1 MMEKYDEF
9 VIDEM
14 DEFYESLEFDKRK
27 LKLLP
32 KFKSTIEKVEIPD
45 TFTLGEVKRKFKPI
59 VRQQQKRIT
68 DNGIF

>member
-1 MMEKYDEF
+1 MIKKYDEF
-9 VIDEM
+9 VIDET

-32 KFKSTIEKVEIPD
+32 KFKSTIEKAEILD
-45 TFTLGEVKRKFKPI
+45 NFTLGEIKKKFKP
-59 VRQQQKRIT
+59 VVKQQKKRIT

>member
-1 MMEKYDEF
+1 MIKKYEEF

-14 DEFYESLEFDKRK
+14 DEFYESVEFDKRK

-45 TFTLGEVKRKFKPI
+45 NFALGEIKKKFKPI
-59 VRQQQKRIT
+59 VRQHKRKT